1 VKKLLFTFLFCFAAL
16 ASMAQYDDF
25 DQDTVYMKSGKI
37 IVGKIVNPTA
47 EGSIQVRKN
56 SSTNIYVMPSQIE
69 RMAIHSE
76 SEQAYGPQNKPSEPQ
91 PSLYFLE
98 DDRFNFHVSAG
109 LAFPTGSFTGNSGDY
124 PGYAKRGWTTQASAS
139 LRVKERT
146 FWTTQITFTKNA
158 FDEFQY
164 AKAVVSQSSGT
175 NFLNMNG
182 SPWKVLNVST
192 GATWLT
198 DVDNDFYL
206 FFQVQLGIQSIS
218 TPELR
223 YTVIELPSTY
233 GIYSLDKVKA
243 NAISNSLAAG
253 VVYQGKYSLSLSMNS
268 SRMFINYDNQT
279 VFQPYRVFGLQAGY
293 YLFHYQR

>member
-1 VKKLLFTFLFCFAAL
+1 
-16 ASMAQYDDF
+16 MAQYYDY

-37 IVGKIVNPTA
+37 IVGKIVNPNA

-56 SSTNIYVMPSQIE
+56 STTNIFVMPSQIE

-76 SEQAYGPQNKPSEPQ
+76 PEQEFGPMNKPSGPA
-91 PSLYFLE
+91 PSTYFLE

-109 LAFPTGSFTGNSGDY
+109 LALPAGSFTANAGDY
-124 PGYAKRGWTTQASAS
+124 PGFAKRGWMTQASAS

-146 FWTTQITFTKNA
+146 FWTTQFSYTQNA
-158 FDEFQY
+158 FDKYQY

-175 NFLNMNG
+175 NFLNITA

-206 FFQVQLGIQSIS
+206 FFQLQLGLQTIY

-223 YTVIELPSTY
+223 YTIIESLPPNYTY
-233 GIYSLDKVKA
+233 GLYALDKVKA

-253 VVYQGKYSLSLSMNS
+253 VVYKGKYSLALSMNS